1 MVSGRKEV
9 FETRM
14 GRKLAALGIAAC
26 CALPLGASAQD
37 SGTIKMKQM
46 KQPTGWFGVR
56 INDQMTFDEHGNA
69 FFDSYPVVTA
79 VDSGSPAAR
88 SGVRPGDVL
97 MTFNSHDMRGGS
109 VDLAKWLKAGAPFVL
124 KVRRNDGTRVI
135 KGTLARRP
143 DNWDPQVVVDL
154 KLPQIMELKKGTLS
168 NLPRERV
175 RGGVVGVGSG
185 RVPSPEPFTVLAPAL
200 GYGAPVYPF
209 AGLEF
214 TDLNMDL
221 REALGVRAD
230 GVFVT
235 NVVDGSPARNAGL
248 RGGDIILRANG
259 TRISSPI
266 DLVQAIKTA
275 DDVDRRLELQV
286 MRQHRLRMLTLGW

>member
-1 MVSGRKEV
+1 V
-9 FETRM
+9 FETRI
-14 GRKLAALGIAAC
+14 GQKIAALGIAAC
-26 CALPLGASAQD
+26 CALPFSASAQD
-37 SGTIKMKQM
+37 SGTIKM

-97 MTFNSHDMRGGS
+97 MMFNSHDMRGGA

-135 KGTLARRP
+135 RGTLGRRP
-143 DNWDPQVVVDL
+143 DNWDPRLAVMLTV
-154 KLPQIMELKKGTLS
+154 PQIMEQKTGSLS
-168 NLPRERV
+168 NIPPGRSSSGMVRV
-175 RGGVVGVGSG
+175 RGG
-185 RVPSPEPFTVLAPAL
+185 RVPTPEPFTVLAPAL

-214 TDLNMDL
+214 TDLNSDL
-221 REALGVRAD
+221 REALGVKSD

-286 MRQHRLRMLTLGW
+286 MRQHRLKTLTLGW